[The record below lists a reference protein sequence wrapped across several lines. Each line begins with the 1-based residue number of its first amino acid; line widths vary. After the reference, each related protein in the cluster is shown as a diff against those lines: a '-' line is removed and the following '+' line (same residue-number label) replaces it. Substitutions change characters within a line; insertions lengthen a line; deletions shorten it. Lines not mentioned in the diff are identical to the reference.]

1 MKTALFA
8 WELGGNFGH
17 AFPMAAIARRLL
29 AERNDLRLIVAGC
42 DLDPIALA
50 FNDMPVSLL
59 QAPTWPGRRHFGNE
73 ETQAN
78 YLDVLVTAGFADP
91 GKLATIA
98 RSWRALIELV
108 KPDVIVADH
117 SPGLQV
123 ACYGSGIPLV
133 AIGTGYTLPP
143 LEYGQF
149 PPIRADRAPVT
160 SEEGVLKI
168 AAPIATQSGAT
179 PPQSLPELFR
189 TPHRFVFG
197 LPELDPYRAMRQEQ
211 LYLPPEPLP
220 EFVATGPE
228 PHLFVYLGAETPG
241 FDEIVQA
248 LADLQMPV
256 SAYLRGDIGP
266 LAGFLRL
273 RGVEVYE
280 SPPRLAE
287 VLPAVTH
294 VFHAGGATT
303 AQAALAAGRP
313 QLVMPLH
320 SEAIT
325 NWRLL
330 QALGVARRLEQ
341 NQDAAS
347 IERALYA
354 FVEDHRLIDNARNW
368 ALIIAARR
376 QVPGADAVYAAVAEL
391 IA

>member
-1 MKTALFA
+1 
-8 WELGGNFGH
+8 
-17 AFPMAAIARRLL
+17 
-29 AERNDLRLIVAGC
+29 
-42 DLDPIALA
+42 
-50 FNDMPVSLL
+50 MPVSLL

-98 RSWRALIELV
+98 RSWRALIALV

-168 AAPIATQSGAT
+168 AAPIATESGAA

-189 TPHRFVFG
+189 APHRFVFS

-248 LADLQMPV
+248 LGRHPDAGQCL
-256 SAYLRGDIGP
+256 SAWRYR
-266 LAGFLRL
+266 
-273 RGVEVYE
+273 
-280 SPPRLAE
+280 S
-287 VLPAVTH
+287 
-294 VFHAGGATT
+294 AGG
-303 AQAALAAGRP
+303 LP
-313 QLVMPLH
+313 Q
-320 SEAIT
+320 
-325 NWRLL
+325 
-330 QALGVARRLEQ
+330 
-341 NQDAAS
+341 
-347 IERALYA
+347 
-354 FVEDHRLIDNARNW
+354 
-368 ALIIAARR
+368 AARR
-376 QVPGADAVYAAVAEL
+376 GGLRIAAQAGGGAAGGDPCLPRRRRDDRAGRACGGTAAARDAGFTARQSPTGACWTGWASPSG
-391 IA
+391 